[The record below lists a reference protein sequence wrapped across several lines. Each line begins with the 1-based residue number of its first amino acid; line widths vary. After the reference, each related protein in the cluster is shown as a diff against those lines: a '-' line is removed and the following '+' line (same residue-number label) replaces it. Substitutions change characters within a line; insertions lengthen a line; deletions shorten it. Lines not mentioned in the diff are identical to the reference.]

1 MRVDAPPLATLLAL
15 GRLGP
20 DGWKTRHDL
29 VDLSVVTPAADPPER
44 AATRMLG
51 STTSRTEGAFAIVT
65 DKDIPADGAPW
76 TYRVALSD
84 VFGRFGDPTEIDV
97 PTPARPLIPQ
107 PALRSHLT
115 LADRAAGDGREVVGS
130 LRLTLVVPALH
141 EMTAGSRPLARA
153 VVDLDGVE
161 QDDAAPQE
169 GGTLGFDF
177 ALPALLPLESRT
189 LTASAHFEDEEGNLG
204 SAATLQVK
212 VCDPRAPPVPRTG
225 IGIVWS
231 SRPAPAADV
240 EFRLRFT
247 GVAGA
252 RYRAYLANSRGL
264 DIALVD
270 GDRPRT
276 RAEIAVEGAQRGLA
290 GLDLRDRFRLLT
302 EQPLIPGGDGKVLFD
317 TACRARSR
325 PYSSCASSPLA
336 TRAARRPSRAARCCQ
351 SQSRAIAGRHR
362 HASRPAST
370 SSPPSQA
377 SPCAPSASTCPR
389 CRPPSPACSRSPPP
403 STRSRPST
411 ACAARAAG
419 CPTRYTRARSAA
431 VRCKGSTGISSR
443 RWTTRPPATA
453 SARTCAI
460 TTGRKCACHPNGAC
474 RKA

>member
-1 MRVDAPPLATLLAL
+1 MRFELPDPDPLELRLIERIIELQPGVRRPRDLAVERHGMTLRAFVATALAAPDLPVAPQLRLGDGGWQREDEGPSTRFRQQLRVDAPPLATLLAL

-51 STTSRTEGAFAIVT
+51 STTSRTEGPFAIVT

-76 TYRVALSD
+76 TYRVALSY

-177 ALPALLPLESRT
+177 ALPALPPLESRT
-189 LTASAHFEDEEGNLG
+189 LTASAHFEDDQGNLG
-204 SAATLQVK
+204 SAATLQIK
-212 VCDPRAPPVPRTG
+212 LRDPRAPPVPRTG

-231 SRPAPAADV
+231 SRPAPATDV

-252 RYRAYLANSRGL
+252 RYRAYLADSRGL

-270 GDRPRT
+270 GDRSRT

-302 EQPLIPGGDGKVLFD
+302 EDPLIPGGDGKVLFD
-317 TACRARSR
+317 TRLPRSLETVQFLLSR
-325 PYSSCASSPLA
+325 PP
-336 TRAARRPSRAARCCQ
+336 
-351 SQSRAIAGRHR
+351 
-362 HASRPAST
+362 
-370 SSPPSQA
+370 
-377 SPCAPSASTCPR
+377 
-389 CRPPSPACSRSPPP
+389 
-403 STRSRPST
+403 
-411 ACAARAAG
+411 
-419 CPTRYTRARSAA
+419 
-431 VRCKGSTGISSR
+431 
-443 RWTTRPPATA
+443 
-453 SARTCAI
+453 
-460 TTGRKCACHPNGAC
+460 
-474 RKA
+474 